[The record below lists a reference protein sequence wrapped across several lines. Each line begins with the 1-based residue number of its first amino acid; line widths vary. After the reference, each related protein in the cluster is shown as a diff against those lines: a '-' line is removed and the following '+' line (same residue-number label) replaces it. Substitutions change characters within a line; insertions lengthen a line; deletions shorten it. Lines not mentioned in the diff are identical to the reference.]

1 MCLLYEVG
9 DVVALHLQKF
19 FRLDCTSHLVN
30 HVQRSQWSWNVWG
43 SCLYSTKRGY
53 LKKKEKKNTK
63 KKAFMSARYASALLF
78 SFLEMIMLII
88 ICQQNLV
95 WRERQNYVLSKK
107 NLAEHKCIGLAD
119 LLDTET
125 QSSNFCHF
133 EVIDPFGTILFSSW
147 PKIRFE
153 SGSLCSPTAIITE
166 GFGFFLGAFC
176 CCCKST
182 TSMLCYCKSLPACCV
197 TVNLYQHA
205 VLL

>member
-1 MCLLYEVG
+1 
-9 DVVALHLQKF
+9 
-19 FRLDCTSHLVN
+19 
-30 HVQRSQWSWNVWG
+30 
-43 SCLYSTKRGY
+43 
-53 LKKKEKKNTK
+53 
-63 KKAFMSARYASALLF
+63 
-78 SFLEMIMLII
+78 MIMLII

-107 NLAEHKCIGLAD
+107 NLAEHKCMGLAD

-197 TVNLYQHA
+197 TVNLPACCVTVNPYQHA
-205 VLL
+205 VWITEGFCCNYKRILLLNPYQHAVWITEGFYCTLLPSYYRWNLLWNPYPAKP